1 MVGQLSPLQSLGLK
15 SSTRRWTSI
24 GGYSYRLAEVRAPFD
39 GSSLWVMAKSTA
51 FRLKKLASLTLV
63 CGAVLYPLVM
73 YVGFKTF
80 SPRLVA
86 ILFGLMAIVGAVLK
100 KCDPYTL
107 RLLAPGIGVMLL
119 CLISA
124 FFNRSHFMLYLPVL
138 ISVNLLIS
146 FGYTLFRPPSM
157 VAIFAQQTTAI
168 TFNDEQLRYCRLVTL
183 IWVIFFVFN
192 GTAAGLTACCAA
204 LEVWSLYNGLIAYGI
219 MGLLFTVELFYRHW
233 RFRCYVGLPTD
244 AFFKKLFP
252 PQETSQQRET

>member
-1 MVGQLSPLQSLGLK
+1 
-15 SSTRRWTSI
+15 
-24 GGYSYRLAEVRAPFD
+24 
-39 GSSLWVMAKSTA
+39 MAKSTA
-51 FRLKKLASLTLV
+51 SMLKKLAPIALV

-73 YVGFKTF
+73 YVGLKTF

-86 ILFGLMAIVGAVLK
+86 ILFGLMAIVGTVLK
-100 KCDPYTL
+100 KCDPYAL
-107 RLLAPGIGVMLL
+107 RLLAPVSGVMLL

-124 FFNRSHFMLYLPVL
+124 FLNRSHFMLYLPAL
-138 ISVNLLIS
+138 ISVNLLLS

-157 VAIFAQQTTAI
+157 VAIFAQRATAI

-204 LEVWSLYNGLIAYGI
+204 LEVWSLYNGLIAYGA
-219 MGLLFTVELFYRHW
+219 MGLLFTGELFYRHW
-233 RFRCYVGLPTD
+233 RFRRYVGLPTD

-252 PQETSQQRET
+252 PRETSQQRKT